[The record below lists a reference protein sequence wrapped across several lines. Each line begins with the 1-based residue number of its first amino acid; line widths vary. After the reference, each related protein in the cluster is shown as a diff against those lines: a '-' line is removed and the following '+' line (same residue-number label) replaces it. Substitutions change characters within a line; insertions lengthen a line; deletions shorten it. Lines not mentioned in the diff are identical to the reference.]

1 MHQYLS
7 AVRPLLLAAGIA
19 LAVPLTAHG
28 QPVPDDFEGVFWG
41 PLLAGGPG
49 PAGPMVPGPGGG
61 AHWPQHGCAGP
72 EDPMP
77 PMLRGLSLT
86 EAQRDKVFAILHA
99 QAPLQREKFKVAR
112 GAQEALL
119 ALTTSILY
127 DQAKAR
133 SLADAGARALGE
145 LSLLRA
151 NAGHE
156 IYLAMTDAQ
165 REQLELTHRFARKP

>member
-1 MHQYLS
+1 MHPYLC
-7 AVRPLLLAAGIA
+7 ALRPLLLAAGIA

-41 PLLAGGPG
+41 PMLARGPG
-49 PAGPMVPGPGGG
+49 PAGPMLPGPGGG
-61 AHWPQHGCAGP
+61 APWPQHGFAGP

-99 QAPLQREKFKVAR
+99 QAPLLREKFKIAR

-119 ALTTSILY
+119 ALTTSMQY
-127 DQAKAR
+127 DKARAR
-133 SLADAGARALGE
+133 SLAEAGARALGE
-145 LSLLRA
+145 VSVLRA
-151 NAGHE
+151 DAEHE
-156 IYLAMTDAQ
+156 IYLALTDAQ
-165 REQLELTHRFARKP
+165 REQLELTQRFPRKP